1 MSSKQKRILNLVVIL
16 GLLLVMLPQ
25 RSSTAQSVGVKP
37 LPSGLLDDPNEILRL
52 PYNGPEKELTYA
64 IQSNQKVLS
73 IAGWQFNPLNKEC
86 DSAFEDY
93 DNGKIGPSGTISN
106 QYCWLTYPLLL
117 PAGATLDYVY
127 FNFYDSDP
135 SRDLM
140 FFLHRFD
147 DVGSEWE
154 VLIYLDE
161 IGAGAPGYDY
171 VRADVYH
178 ELQIYDT
185 YNFVVTFPKG
195 ADSNLLFS
203 SVNVV
208 YTEPSIFGLG
218 FPAIQK

>member
-1 MSSKQKRILNLVVIL
+1 MSSTHKRILNLIVIL

-52 PYNGPEKELTYA
+52 PYNGPEKELTHA

-73 IAGWQFNPLNKEC
+73 IAGWQFRPYFQKCEGL
-86 DSAFEDY
+86 FEGY
-93 DNGKIGPSGTISN
+93 SNGKIGPVGSMPEE
-106 QYCWLTYPLLL
+106 YCWITYPLLL
-117 PAGATLDYVY
+117 PGGATLDYVY
-127 FNFYDSDP
+127 FNFYDNDS

-140 FFLHRFD
+140 FFLLHFD
-147 DVGSEWE
+147 DLGSEWE
-154 VLIYLDE
+154 TLIYLNE
-161 IGAGAPGYDY
+161 IGAGAPGYDF

-178 ELQIYDT
+178 KVKSFDT